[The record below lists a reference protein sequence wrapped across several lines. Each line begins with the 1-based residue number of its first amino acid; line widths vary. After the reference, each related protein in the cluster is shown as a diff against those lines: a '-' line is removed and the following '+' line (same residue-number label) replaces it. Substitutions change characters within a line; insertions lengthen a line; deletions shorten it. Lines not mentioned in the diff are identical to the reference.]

1 GTFTDFVALVG
12 RRLHVLKVRSTPADP
27 ARAVAEGLR
36 QLVPGTAPRLHY
48 GSTVATNA
56 LLERRGAR
64 VVLLTTRGFED
75 LLAIGRQTRREL
87 YALEP
92 RRPEPLVAAARR
104 LGIAERIRA
113 DGRVEHALG
122 TREVRRAVA
131 AVRRLGAQAVAICL
145 LHSYRQPAHENRL
158 ARALRAS
165 GLHVTASHRLLREY
179 REYERLATTVVNAYV

>member
-75 LLAIGRQTRREL
+75 LLAIGRQTRPEL
-87 YALEP
+87 YDLEP
-92 RRPEPLVAAARR
+92 RRPEPLVPASRR
-104 LGIAERIRA
+104 LGVAQRGLADGPIEQALDPRARA
-113 DGRVEHALG
+113 DGV
-122 TREVRRAVA
+122 
-131 AVRRLGAQAVAICL
+131 
-145 LHSYRQPAHENRL
+145 P
-158 ARALRAS
+158 
-165 GLHVTASHRLLREY
+165 
-179 REYERLATTVVNAYV
+179 